1 MTHRHPWVLVPRP
14 ELLGSVNSQ
23 WSHWGLYRTGW
34 VSAAAPS
41 RRMRGPLGL
50 RIFLMA
56 DVFMRLSRRMRL
68 KPLGETPDEELSW
81 AGEEG

>member
-1 MTHRHPWVLVPRP
+1 M
-14 ELLGSVNSQ
+14 
-23 WSHWGLYRTGW
+23 GW
-34 VSAAAPS
+34 VRGAAPS

-68 KPLGETPDEELSW
+68 KPLGETPGEELSW
-81 AGEEG
+81 AGEEGYRRLQEKSEWGDSRMRQTLTSYVGR